1 VNRSLIISS
10 VLHGALIF
18 ITAMSLPFL
27 AKKPIDIPPIV
38 SVELIQI
45 AEKTNIPFAPKA
57 KKIIEKK
64 KKKKLKEKEKE
75 KKLVSEQAPPKKVK
89 KSKTKTVVSLDNQKK
104 IDNQKPEAIPLPDK
118 TVKKIEKKKE
128 TRQNPEK
135 VDNEVK
141 QVSEFEK
148 KDLFD
153 PSNIAA
159 LIDKSKIEEIDNIKK
174 NNDITQDQDRNIESN
189 KLTLSE
195 EDALKAQI
203 FGCWSIPLG
212 LPYNEDLLVRIK
224 LKLEPDGSV
233 TKTEILDHARMN
245 KPGQGF
251 YKVLAESA
259 LRAVKLCQPLRVP
272 NTGYERWKELQL
284 NFDAREML
292 EG

>member
-1 VNRSLIISS
+1 MNRNVFISFGLHSLLVI
-10 VLHGALIF
+10 

-27 AKKPIDIPPIV
+27 SKKPIDLPPII

-45 AEKTNIPFAPKA
+45 TDKTNIPFAPKA
-57 KKIIEKK
+57 KKIIEKV
-64 KKKKLKEKEKE
+64 KEKE
-75 KKLVSEQAPPKKVK
+75 KKLVSEQAPPKIVK
-89 KSKTKTVVSLDNQKK
+89 KEKPDVV
-104 IDNQKPEAIPLPDK
+104 PLPE
-118 TVKKIEKKKE
+118 KKIEKVKEIKDKK
-128 TRQNPEK
+128 QNPKK
-135 VDNEVK
+135 VETKVK

-153 PSNIAA
+153 SDSIAA
-159 LIDKSKIEEIDNIKK
+159 LIDKSKVESAETNKK
-174 NNDITQDQDRNIESN
+174 LDKITQDQDKSIDYGGLS
-189 KLTLSE
+189 LSE

-212 LPYNEDLLVRIK
+212 LPYNENLLVRIK
-224 LKLEPDGSV
+224 LQLKPDGSIIRS
-233 TKTEILDHARMN
+233 EILDHARMN

-259 LRAVKLCQPLRVP
+259 LRAIKLCQPLRVP
-272 NTGYERWKELQL
+272 SAGYERWKELQL